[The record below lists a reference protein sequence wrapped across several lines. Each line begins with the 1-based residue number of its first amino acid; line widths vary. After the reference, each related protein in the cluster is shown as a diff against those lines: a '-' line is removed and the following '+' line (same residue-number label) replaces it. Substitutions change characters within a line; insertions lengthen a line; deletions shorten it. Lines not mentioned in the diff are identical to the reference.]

1 MDAMKTMKVW
11 GVGSAVVLGLSAV
24 LPWVSALGTSYSL
37 MDGGDG
43 PILLGAAA
51 LTVAALVWKT
61 GWLGSR
67 VLAVLVAG
75 FGLYESIHVWL
86 EIRSSRDEAEGFGAL
101 IGIGFGLY
109 IAALAAASL
118 VIWAG
123 YQQFRG
129 RHA

>member
-1 MDAMKTMKVW
+1 
-11 GVGSAVVLGLSAV
+11 
-24 LPWVSALGTSYSL
+24 
-37 MDGGDG
+37 
-43 PILLGAAA
+43 
-51 LTVAALVWKT
+51 VWKS

-67 VLAVLVAG
+67 VLALLVAG
-75 FGLYESIHVWL
+75 LGLYESIHIWI
-86 EIRSSRDEAEGFGAL
+86 EIRGSRDAAEGFGAL

-129 RHA
+129 RRA